1 MYPSRGSVRRQ
12 KRRAN
17 CRTGKRQ
24 NACIEPLE
32 HRLHFSKAFGTYD
45 TGFGDTEFTPGM
57 ASINTPVESAVL
69 GQLVDDSAG
78 RLYAGGNAGI
88 ARLTSAGAVD
98 TGFGTAG
105 LAALPGGDTFIAEVV
120 DSHDRVYVLLR
131 SSAGVAVARYASAG
145 ILDATFGQA
154 GTAIVTSDSGFTGKA
169 LAEESDGDIVVAG
182 TQSTNNGAGAEMR
195 VFALKADGSPDTS
208 FANDGSLSAQLGTS
222 TSTTPIIR
230 DEVIGVK
237 ILSNGD
243 VLVGGGSVSYSNS
256 GSSDTLGP
264 AFFVAA
270 EMTSTGQLVSAYGS
284 GGIARS
290 QFASSATLKSDGLA
304 SPPDIQLTGFDARAD
319 GSAIFAGDDATGL
332 SRGDA
337 AKVHDFVAAINPLG
351 APAYDVGWYPGD
363 NIAAPGN
370 YFLVD
375 GVAALGGGG
384 AILLTFCSDEGD
396 AAVTSISSTG
406 EIGENVTTF
415 NTATDDS
422 AFAFGG
428 VRASFVVAPSGKIVI
443 AAGAGGNYLVL
454 ELNQGVGFAPGF
466 SGFADGT
473 ASSVATLDVGGG
485 SAIEPNEI
493 AVAYYSAKTESLMYS
508 EELGNDL
515 WTTPVSVGPTKGVDQ
530 YFSLQIR
537 GSEEGG
543 NGNPYIAY
551 FDPASQSLKL
561 ARSSDGGQTFKT
573 ATLDNDGNVGAFAS
587 LNFNIDNNAPEVTYF
602 DQTHHRVK
610 FATEDSSGKWV
621 TSTID
626 SNVDVTDQ
634 SANELA
640 LDEQL
645 GFAYLDS
652 NTGQIKLAQQDLNGK
667 WIIQVLTKVKNGVS
681 GLSVSLSEEA
691 DPAFVAYYD
700 IARKTLRDVVSNGDV
715 PVTYTAYTVAST
727 KVTDVSAQ
735 GPSIFAYDPSTRSV
749 IAYVQGSEPEPE
761 TIIKGSGSYLQTS
774 DYSGEVLFAFVD
786 SKTGK
791 LALEAIGYFDF

>member
-1 MYPSRGSVRRQ
+1 M
-12 KRRAN
+12 
-17 CRTGKRQ
+17 
-24 NACIEPLE
+24 
-32 HRLHFSKAFGTYD
+32 
-45 TGFGDTEFTPGM
+45 
-57 ASINTPVESAVL
+57 
-69 GQLVDDSAG
+69 
-78 RLYAGGNAGI
+78 
-88 ARLTSAGAVD
+88 
-98 TGFGTAG
+98 
-105 LAALPGGDTFIAEVV
+105 V

-131 SSAGVAVARYASAG
+131 SSAGVAVARYNSAG

-154 GTAIVTSDSGFTGKA
+154 GTAIVTNDSGFTGKA
-169 LAEESDGDIVVAG
+169 LDEESDGKLIVAG
-182 TQSTNNGAGAEMR
+182 TESTGSGSGAEMR
-195 VFALKADGSPDTS
+195 VFGLSADGLPDTS
-208 FANDGSLSAQLGTS
+208 FATDGSFAAQLGTG
-222 TSTTPIIR
+222 TPTTPILY

-237 ILSNGD
+237 TLSNGD

-264 AFFVAA
+264 AFFAGA

-319 GSAIFAGDDATGL
+319 GSAVLAGDDATFSG
-332 SRGDA
+332 RDPD
-337 AKVHDFVAAINPLG
+337 KVHDFVAAINPSG
-351 APAYDVGWYPGD
+351 TTTYDRGWYPGD

-370 YFLVD
+370 YFLVN
-375 GVAALGGGG
+375 GVAVLGGGG
-384 AILLTFCSDEGD
+384 AVLLSFCSDEGD
-396 AAVTSISSTG
+396 AAVTSISNTG

-422 AFAFGG
+422 AFAVGG
-428 VRASFVVAPSGKIVI
+428 ARASFVFAPSGKIAI
-443 AAGAGGNYLVL
+443 AAGGGDAYVIL
-454 ELNQGVGFAPGF
+454 ELNQGSGFAPGF
-466 SGFADGT
+466 SGFAGGT
-473 ASSVATLDVGGG
+473 ASSVATLDIGGE
-485 SAIEPNEI
+485 SVIEPNEI
-493 AVAYYSAKTESLMYS
+493 GVAYYSAKTDSLMYS

-621 TSTID
+621 TSTIN

-681 GLSVSLSEEA
+681 GLSVSLS
-691 DPAFVAYYD
+691 
-700 IARKTLRDVVSNGDV
+700 
-715 PVTYTAYTVAST
+715 
-727 KVTDVSAQ
+727 
-735 GPSIFAYDPSTRSV
+735 
-749 IAYVQGSEPEPE
+749 
-761 TIIKGSGSYLQTS
+761 
-774 DYSGEVLFAFVD
+774 
-786 SKTGK
+786 
-791 LALEAIGYFDF
+791 